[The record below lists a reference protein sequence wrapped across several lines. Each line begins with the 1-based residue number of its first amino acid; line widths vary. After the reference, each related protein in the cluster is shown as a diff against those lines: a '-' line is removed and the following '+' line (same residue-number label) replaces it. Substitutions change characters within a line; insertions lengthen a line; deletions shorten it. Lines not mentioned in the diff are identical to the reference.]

1 MASTNSKSSEEK
13 SSVNLGKIAFA
24 GDIGSEEESWKGE
37 KMSGGKYLVM
47 SNGEQGVYAVVFN
60 ETESHDKMAQK
71 LGGRE
76 FVLGAGQV
84 SVGETSDGRYATCF
98 GKSVT
103 LGVKSRGRE
112 DAFFVSFAVFG
123 TTSDVDL
130 GV

>member
-1 MASTNSKSSEEK
+1 
-13 SSVNLGKIAFA
+13 
-24 GDIGSEEESWKGE
+24 
-37 KMSGGKYLVM
+37 MSGGKYLVM
-47 SNGEQGVYAVVFN
+47 SNGDHGEFAVIFS

-71 LGGRE
+71 LGGKE

-84 SVGETSDGRYATCF
+84 SVGVISGRRCVACF

-103 LGVKSRGRE
+103 LNIKSRGRE

-130 GV
+130 GN